1 MKKKQMKLHLF
12 IGWLLILG
20 IAFLLFPDKNVAV
33 QAERP
38 HLGQLSTRTIVAPI
52 NFEVPKTEQEIEQER
67 NRAAE
72 KINAIFE
79 FNTDESNRI
88 YDDLKQY
95 LSKLASYGALQS
107 QINSVDDD
115 ENPVLPKVQQAS
127 RLYETLKSRL
137 SPSAIK
143 QLSVNSKARDSLLS
157 QFNKMLQ
164 KGVSNTYIASS
175 ETAVQLYRDT
185 YNVQELKYIIYN
197 KPNVALIKDNEE
209 ITLEVSSIQP
219 VQRSIDEAFAEL
231 QLSFPKDQG
240 ILSAFYEALY
250 VFTLPNVFYLD
261 KETISRK
268 QQARDKVTRIKGM
281 IPRGMEIVTQGS
293 PVTKEI
299 LERLDALQL
308 AQKKEENSRVLTA
321 PYGHALMFLIVITAF
336 YLFMLIVST
345 HSMFRTPRQLWSLT
359 VLVALQLFAFW
370 GGKYLADFLSQS
382 PEFVAV
388 SEKVDFMWLYPF
400 AFTPVIATVLYDRRL
415 STGFC
420 VFSAVSFGILNGY
433 DLAAT
438 IAVIV
443 VLLATTQP
451 LTRMRYRVQFLWGIF
466 AGIGSLAVAIT
477 VMFLLRNRM
486 EFTSFY
492 QTLIA
497 ASANV
502 VACTAIASVLFIHLI
517 ERIHGITTVLTLM
530 EMSDFNR
537 PALKRISELA
547 PGTFHHSIQVSNLA
561 EKVADSIGANSLLV
575 RVMAL
580 YHDLGKTMR
589 PEYFTENQKQG
600 VNPHNS
606 LDPYQSVK
614 IITGHVEH
622 GAVLAKEYKIPD
634 LVAAGITEHHGTTI
648 IQYFYHKAL
657 EETTDTDKVVKEE
670 DFRYK
675 GPKPQSKETAILMLA
690 DIIEATSRSMTDTSA
705 ENLEEMIHKTIQ
717 GRFMEGQF
725 SESDLSIKE
734 LFKLEKAFLHSLD
747 GTYHTRVK
755 YPGQR

>member
-107 QINSVDDD
+107 QINSADEDDS
-115 ENPVLPKVQQAS
+115 PVQSKVQQAS

-157 QFNKMLQ
+157 QFNRMLQ

-185 YNVQELKYIIYN
+185 YNVQELKFIIYN

-250 VFTLPNVFYLD
+250 VFTLPNMFYLD
-261 KETISRK
+261 KETLSRK

-382 PEFVAV
+382 PEFVTV

>member
-88 YDDLKQY
+88 HDDLKQY

-107 QINSVDDD
+107 QINSTDD
-115 ENPVLPKVQQAS
+115 EESPIQPKVQQAS

-157 QFNKMLQ
+157 KFSKMLQ

-185 YNVQELKYIIYN
+185 YNVQELKFIIYN
-197 KPNVALIKDNEE
+197 KPNVALIKDNQEL
-209 ITLEVSSIQP
+209 TLEVSSIQP
-219 VQRSIDEAFAEL
+219 VQRSIDETFAEL
-231 QLSFPKDQG
+231 QLSFPNDQG

-261 KETISRK
+261 KETMARK

-299 LERLDALQL
+299 LERIDALQL

-321 PYGHALMFLIVITAF
+321 PYGHFLMFLIVITAF
-336 YLFMLIVST
+336 YLFMLVVST
-345 HSMFRTPRQLWSLT
+345 HSMFRTPRQLWSLS

-370 GGKYLADFLSQS
+370 GGKYLTDFLSQT
-382 PEFVAV
+382 PELASF

-420 VFSAVSFGILNGY
+420 VFSAFTFGILNGY

-443 VLLATTQP
+443 VLFTTTQP

-477 VMFLLRNRM
+477 IMFLLRNRM
-486 EFTSFY
+486 EFAPFY

-497 ASANV
+497 ASVNV
-502 VACTAIASVLFIHLI
+502 IACTAIASVLFMHLI

-622 GAVLAKEYKIPD
+622 GAILAKEYKIPD

-690 DIIEATSRSMTDTSA
+690 DIIEATSRSMTDTSP
-705 ENLEEMIHKTIQ
+705 ESLEEMIHKTIQ

-725 SESDLSIKE
+725 NESDLSIKE

>member
-107 QINSVDDD
+107 QINSADEDDS
-115 ENPVLPKVQQAS
+115 PVQSKVQQAS

-157 QFNKMLQ
+157 QFNRMLQ

-185 YNVQELKYIIYN
+185 YNVQELKFIIYN

-261 KETISRK
+261 KETLSRK

-388 SEKVDFMWLYPF
+388 SEKVDFMWLYPY

-622 GAVLAKEYKIPD
+622 GAILAKEYKIPD

-690 DIIEATSRSMTDTSA
+690 DIIEATSRSMTDTSP
-705 ENLEEMIHKTIQ
+705 ESLEEMIHKTIQ

-725 SESDLSIKE
+725 NESDLSIKE

>member
-107 QINSVDDD
+107 QINSAVDD
-115 ENPVLPKVQQAS
+115 ENPVQPKVQQAS

-157 QFNKMLQ
+157 QFNRMLQ

-197 KPNVALIKDNEE
+197 KPNVALIKDNAE

-261 KETISRK
+261 KETMSRK

-299 LERLDALQL
+299 LERIDALQL

-321 PYGHALMFLIVITAF
+321 PYGHFLMFLIVITAF
-336 YLFMLIVST
+336 YLFMLVVST
-345 HSMFRTPRQLWSLT
+345 HSMFRTPRQLWSLS

-370 GGKYLADFLSQS
+370 GGKYLADFLSQT
-382 PEFVAV
+382 PELATI

-420 VFSAVSFGILNGY
+420 VFSAFTFGILNGY

-438 IAVIV
+438 IAVIL
-443 VLLATTQP
+443 VLFTTTQP

-477 VMFLLRNRM
+477 IMFLLRNRM
-486 EFTSFY
+486 EFASFY

-497 ASANV
+497 ASVNV
-502 VACTAIASVLFIHLI
+502 IACTAIASVLFMHLI

-690 DIIEATSRSMTDTSA
+690 DIIEATSRSMTDTSP
-705 ENLEEMIHKTIQ
+705 ESLEEMIHKTIQ

>member
-107 QINSVDDD
+107 QINSADEDDS
-115 ENPVLPKVQQAS
+115 PVQSKVQQAS

-157 QFNKMLQ
+157 QFNRMLQ

-185 YNVQELKYIIYN
+185 YNVQELKFIIYN

-261 KETISRK
+261 KETLSRK

-477 VMFLLRNRM
+477 VMFLLRNRL